1 MTHNAVVRCVALGL
15 AVTVGAACITS
26 VQSPPAAGYGA
37 PYRGRGQGIYVLDS
51 QGSSFEIVEGRER
64 ISSEQAL
71 EAAGDAEYEA
81 RRQIALDHNTRLY
94 REALAHAALGNTMI
108 RGGLVG
114 AAVGLALSLVVAP
127 RLATGAREV
136 VSDVGVGIGIAGVVV
151 AAYGYL
157 GGKQPPPYHAWQ
169 TPPSLDRP
177 AYVRQQTEPYN
188 QRLGAPL
195 VNPAGAR

>member
-1 MTHNAVVRCVALGL
+1 MRSVRCVALGL
-15 AVTVGAACITS
+15 LATTGAACITS
-26 VQSPPAAGYGA
+26 VQSPPAIGYGA
-37 PYRGRGQGIYVLDS
+37 PYHGSGQGLYVIDS

-81 RRQIALDHNTRLY
+81 RRQIALDHNARLY
-94 REALAHAALGNTMI
+94 REALAHAKLGNTMI
-108 RGGLVG
+108 RGGVAGTAL
-114 AAVGLALSLVVAP
+114 GLALSLVVAP
-127 RLATGAREV
+127 RLPTDAIRL
-136 VSDVGVGIGIAGVVV
+136 VSDAGLGLAIAGLAV

-157 GGKQPPPYHAWQ
+157 GGTHPPPYHAWQ